1 MAEETDDSE
10 KTEDPSQKRLEDA
23 LKKGDV
29 AKSQEVSAWF
39 VLLGT
44 GLVVGMLAS
53 PTAVGINNALRGY
66 VEQAHAIPMDAF
78 AVRDLWRDTGMRI
91 GLALALPLIVLLV
104 MAVAGNLVQHR
115 FVWSTERM
123 KPKLN
128 KVSPLA
134 GFKRLFSKESLVNFS
149 KGLAKI
155 VIVGGLMTA
164 VLWPERDRVDTM
176 IFRDISV
183 MLIETRELVV
193 KLIIA
198 ILAFMTVVAGLDYLY
213 QRHRWFEKL
222 KMTKQE
228 VKEEYKQSE
237 GDPQIKARIRQLRL
251 ERSRKRMMASVPDAT
266 VVVTNPTHFAVA
278 LKYEEGMQAPVC
290 VAKGVDQVAL
300 KIREVAK
307 ANDVPVVENP
317 PLARALHASIDI
329 DEPIPEEHYR
339 AVAEVI
345 GFVFRMKRSKSWR
358 S

>member
-1 MAEETDDSE
+1 MAEESDDSE

-44 GLVVGMLAS
+44 GLVVGMLSS
-53 PTAVGINNALRGY
+53 PTAIGVSDALRGY
-66 VEQAHAIPMDAF
+66 VERAHAIPMDAF
-78 AVRDLWRDTGMRI
+78 AVRDLWRETGMKI
-91 GLALALPLIVLLV
+91 GAALALPLIILLV

-115 FVWSTERM
+115 FVWSTERIT
-123 KPKLN
+123 PKLN

-134 GFKRLFSKESLVNFS
+134 GFKRLFSKESLVNFA

-155 VIVGGLMTA
+155 VIVGSLMTL
-164 VLWPERDRVDTM
+164 VLWPQRDTVDTM
-176 IFRDISV
+176 IFRETSV
-183 MLIETRELVV
+183 MLTETRDLVL

-198 ILAFMTVVAGLDYLY
+198 ILSFMTVVAGLDYLY

-228 VKEEYKQSE
+228 VKEEYKQTE

-278 LKYEEGMQAPVC
+278 LKYEDGMQAPVC

-307 ANDVPVVENP
+307 ANNVPVIENP

-329 DEPIPEEHYR
+329 DESIPEEHYR

-345 GFVFRMKRSKSWR
+345 GFVFRMRRRKSWQ